1 MNPTLAKSLNVVCAW
16 LEETRLS
23 QAIQVTKWIV
33 PTVQTVHILAIAV
46 VAGSVLMINLRLIG
60 AFGTDQALK
69 SVASRYLPF
78 VWWPLLILLATGAV
92 MIVGEP
98 PRSLKSPAFQIKMA
112 LLVAALLVTGLFQ
125 LLLKRDPTFGDPG
138 GGRRGAATAL
148 AVLSMLLWTGI
159 IFAGRWIAYYT

>member
-1 MNPTLAKSLNVVCAW
+1 MNSMIAKWLNVICAW
-16 LEETRLS
+16 IEETQLS
-23 QAIQVTKWIV
+23 QTIQVTKWIV

-46 VAGSVLMINLRLIG
+46 VAASALMINLRLIG
-60 AFGTDQALK
+60 VLGADQPLK
-69 SVASRYLPF
+69 AVTARYLPF

-92 MIVGEP
+92 MIIGEP

-112 LLVAALLVTGLFQ
+112 LLVTALIVTGLFQ
-125 LLLKRDPTFGDPG
+125 LVLKRDPAFGDAG
-138 GGRRGAATAL
+138 GGRRGAATTI